1 MVVRV
6 LLGVCEACVAPSL
19 VLITGM
25 WWTKP
30 EQSRR
35 TGLWY
40 MQIGMAQ
47 IVGASVSYGF
57 QQVHSDRL
65 ANWQILFLF
74 MVRLLHS
81 PSRHH
86 HHPPPPR
93 QPHDSPVSHRAGAHR
108 RHRARVRQPDR
119 HREQAVQAVP
129 GLLFR
134 DKETWP
140 LFFITLLAMIDN
152 GAVSNFSSIII
163 ASFGFSTGRTT
174 IVQMPSGAVSIVA
187 TFAATYLVGA
197 IGHRSYIIA
206 LITLPSIL
214 GWLPPFF
221 FFLPPLSFL
230 LF

>member
-74 MVRLLHS
+74 MVREKKKS
-81 PSRHH
+81 
-86 HHPPPPR
+86 
-93 QPHDSPVSHRAGAHR
+93 Q
-108 RHRARVRQPDR
+108 
-119 HREQAVQAVP
+119 
-129 GLLFR
+129 GL
-134 DKETWP
+134 
-140 LFFITLLAMIDN
+140 
-152 GAVSNFSSIII
+152 SS
-163 ASFGFSTGRTT
+163 
-174 IVQMPSGAVSIVA
+174 
-187 TFAATYLVGA
+187 
-197 IGHRSYIIA
+197 
-206 LITLPSIL
+206 
-214 GWLPPFF
+214 
-221 FFLPPLSFL
+221 
-230 LF
+230 